1 MLEKIGDN
9 DIIVRNYTDNFNIKE
24 YIQQEMIPSAFPN
37 IPMNKLNLGFTG
49 IVSEYISQGIED
61 AQSTAALMMNESFIS
76 KAVMPSS
83 IYANAAVFGLG
94 YRFAKPST
102 CSFAVQLSLSD
113 IIKNAKPVIGTTIS
127 RYILDKDTQII
138 LGDSIYVFDYDV
150 YIDFTMINRKR
161 VFNIYYNMEE
171 TNSISDITSSYIKHQ
186 VTTID
191 WLVLFVDLKEYMR
204 KTDTVSITDNT
215 ITTNSDIQLKWTR
228 QIAGID
234 VVYITP
240 QKQRLSLKLKTQD
253 TKPDVEPFAWYKFID
268 DDIISLSFTSNTGY
282 WNPEFNSSI
291 EYTIYTCTGASA
303 NFTSYDRRTGVP
315 IKKTGER
322 YPYNSDTKMV
332 AICYSGSTGG
342 EDRGTIEDLRDDV
355 LLAYNTVNVL
365 TTDHDIESW
374 FETYGKRHNTIAKFF
389 KRRDDPSGRLF
400 SQFISI
406 VNDTY
411 IYPTNTLGIRV
422 PLPKKSDS
430 NQSNS
435 NGYFDAITYSGGNVS
450 EVSIKPGHLW
460 TYYEDE
466 DKDIYSR
473 DTLVMVTDD
482 SDTPVI
488 VTDDLTDIIKNNK
501 FYFVNPF
508 YIKIHKNP
516 TTMISYNYLINHTSW
531 PEDEFINTNTFYRF
545 QLAQFSIERTLSGKY
560 DDKYHIETICV
571 PAVNIDSKYIEDDS
585 INDVDR
591 MKNNNMRV
599 VLILRSNNQDTGYI
613 EMVPTEIRSS
623 GNSFAYAIDIKTND
637 HLNSDMTLE
646 VDMGNTPGI
655 KSLITSGSKAGKVF
669 IDARETSF
677 HIAVLMKDSTKPQTS
692 KMFNDESFNGYVL
705 ANKFRNSHREL
716 TLYSPMN
723 MMRSYIKFGDEDKSV
738 QTDTTSEPSTTDNTI
753 DNTNDTGNTNADT
766 ATEEPT
772 TDDTGTTEESQ
783 EDKEPKN
790 VEVSLLPF
798 LKYDI
803 ALDDDKM
810 AYFIQAFDDQYN
822 AMKPI
827 LSRLDGNSF
836 LDIKF
841 YNTYG
846 KSANY
851 YIGPDDEHSSL
862 KDSELQLDNVYVKV
876 KLVISVYDRSLYSQT
891 VSDIKNEI
899 IKMFDTLNQNGLT
912 DIHVSEIIHTIRTNN
927 PNVRYIRFMGF
938 NSYDALRQSIFVK
951 YSDISELNADKLKLY
966 VPEMIRADEDSIEIT
981 EET

>member
-24 YIQQEMIPSAFPN
+24 YIQQELVPKAFPN

-94 YRFAKPST
+94 YRFAKPSK

-161 VFNIYYNMEE
+161 VFNIYYNIEE
-171 TNSISDITSSYIKHQ
+171 TNSISDITSPYIKHQ

-332 AICYSGSTGG
+332 AICYSGSVGG

-365 TTDHDIESW
+365 TTDHDIELW

-400 SQFISI
+400 SQFIAI

-411 IYPTNTLGIRV
+411 IYPTNTLGIKV
-422 PLPKKSDS
+422 PLPTSSDS
-430 NQSNS
+430 ND
-435 NGYFDAITYSGGNVS
+435 YFDAVTYSNGNIS

-460 TYYEDE
+460 TYEKISDNE
-466 DKDIYSR
+466 YSR
-473 DTLVMVTDD
+473 DTLEMVTNQN
-482 SDTPVI
+482 TNKPVI
-488 VTDDLTDIIKNNK
+488 VTDDLTNILKDDK

-508 YIKIHKNP
+508 YIKIHKDP
-516 TTMISYNYLINHTSW
+516 TTMVSYNYLINHTSW

-560 DDKYHIETICV
+560 NDKYHIETICV
-571 PAVNIDSKYIEDDS
+571 PAVNIDSKYIEDNS
-585 INDVDR
+585 INDVDK

-646 VDMGNTPGI
+646 VDMENTPGI
-655 KSLITSGSKAGKVF
+655 KSLITSGSKAGRVF

-723 MMRSYIKFGDEDKSV
+723 MMRSYIEFGD
-738 QTDTTSEPSTTDNTI
+738 
-753 DNTNDTGNTNADT
+753 
-766 ATEEPT
+766 
-772 TDDTGTTEESQ
+772 
-783 EDKEPKN
+783 N

-851 YIGPDDEHSSL
+851 YIGPDDKHSAL
-862 KDSELQLDNVYVKV
+862 KDSEFQLDNVYVKV

-912 DIHVSEIIHTIRTNN
+912 DIHVSEIIHTIRSNN

-951 YSDISELNADKLKLY
+951 YADISELNADKLKLY

>member
-94 YRFAKPST
+94 YRFAKPSK

-234 VVYITP
+234 IVYITP

-332 AICYSGSTGG
+332 AICYSGSVGG
-342 EDRGTIEDLRDDV
+342 ENRGTIEDLRDDV

-422 PLPKKSDS
+422 PLPTQSDS
-430 NQSNS
+430 NDQSNS
-435 NGYFDAITYSGGNVS
+435 NDYFDAITYSGGDVS

-460 TYYEDE
+460 TYYGD
-466 DKDIYSR
+466 SR
-473 DTLVMVTDD
+473 DTLEMATDD
-482 SDTPVI
+482 NDIPVI
-488 VTDDLTDIIKNNK
+488 VTDDLTNILEDDK

-571 PAVNIDSKYIEDDS
+571 PAVNIDSKYIEDNS

-591 MKNNNMRV
+591 MKNNNMRI

-646 VDMGNTPGI
+646 VDIGNTPGI

-723 MMRSYIKFGDEDKSV
+723 MMRSYIEF
-738 QTDTTSEPSTTDNTI
+738 DN
-753 DNTNDTGNTNADT
+753 N
-766 ATEEPT
+766 
-772 TDDTGTTEESQ
+772 
-783 EDKEPKN
+783 N

-862 KDSELQLDNVYVKV
+862 KDSEFQLDNVYVKV